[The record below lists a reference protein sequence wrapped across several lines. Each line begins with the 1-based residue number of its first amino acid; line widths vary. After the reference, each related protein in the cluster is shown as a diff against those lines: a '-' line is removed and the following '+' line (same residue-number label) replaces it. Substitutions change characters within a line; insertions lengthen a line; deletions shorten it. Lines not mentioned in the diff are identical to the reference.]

1 MKTDG
6 GWAKAVQEGILT
18 GDFESGGDTPI
29 GVVLGHLNEQ
39 QRAAATHG
47 SDPLLIVA
55 GAGTGKTAT
64 LAHRVAYK
72 IATGTDPGRIL
83 LLTFTRRAASEM
95 LRRVEGILRQLENQ
109 SRQNALRG
117 GDQTTGGDQTGGGGA
132 SRAGG
137 GSALTGGAGAGLAQG
152 GKVWGGTFHATATR
166 LLRLHG
172 RSIGLQPSFTILDR
186 GDAEDLLGVLRTEL
200 SLHKNDRRFPLKG
213 TCMDIYSRCVNAR
226 QPVEEAVETH
236 FPWCKDDVDDLRRLF
251 AAYVDR
257 KGEQSVLD
265 YDDLLLFWHGLLT
278 DPRAARAVRSR
289 FDCVLVDEYQDT
301 NHLQAEI
308 LEMLCPGGRD
318 LTVVGDDAQ
327 AIYSFRAAT
336 VRNILDFPQQ
346 FPDTRVVTLEEN
358 YRSTQPLLD
367 ATNQVI
373 AAATERHAKDLWTRR
388 QGGDRPRLVTCED
401 EDEQTEFIVRQ
412 ILEHREGGLAL
423 KRQAVLFRA
432 SHHSLALELELTRR
446 NIPFHKYGGLRFV
459 ETAHVKD
466 LLAFLRL
473 AENPRDLMAGTR
485 VLMLLPGVGPKK
497 ARTLMD
503 RLATGTAAPA
513 GLAEPAGRG
522 ATSAVMA
529 LPGAAPPADLA
540 ATPAPG
546 SGFRSWETA
555 PAPSTAADD
564 KWRALV
570 ALMTTIGAKEGP
582 DLASQ
587 IKQIRLFY
595 APLLERLYDNARA
608 RLMDLEQ
615 LEWLATRFPDRARF
629 LAEIALD
636 PPSYTEDLAGP
647 PLLDEDFLILSTIHS
662 AKGLEWDAV
671 YIIHA
676 ADGNI
681 PSDMAT
687 GKLEEIEEERR
698 LFYVSLTRAKD
709 WLYVCHPLRYYTA
722 SRGFSDIHGYAQLT
736 RFLSAS
742 VRPYF
747 QQCQAREE
755 LGPADDPHGTHGDD
769 VHPYGRAVTTE
780 DIRRRLKDFF

>member
-1 MKTDG
+1 M
-6 GWAKAVQEGILT
+6 
-18 GDFESGGDTPI
+18 
-29 GVVLGHLNEQ
+29 
-39 QRAAATHG
+39 
-47 SDPLLIVA
+47 
-55 GAGTGKTAT
+55 
-64 LAHRVAYK
+64 
-72 IATGTDPGRIL
+72 
-83 LLTFTRRAASEM
+83 
-95 LRRVEGILRQLENQ
+95 
-109 SRQNALRG
+109 
-117 GDQTTGGDQTGGGGA
+117 
-132 SRAGG
+132 
-137 GSALTGGAGAGLAQG
+137 
-152 GKVWGGTFHATATR
+152 
-166 LLRLHG
+166 
-172 RSIGLQPSFTILDR
+172 
-186 GDAEDLLGVLRTEL
+186 LRTEL
-200 SLHKNDRRFPLKG
+200 GLHKNDRRFPLKG

-226 QPVEEAVETH
+226 EPVEEAVEAH
-236 FPWCKDDVDDLRRLF
+236 FPWCRDDVEDLRRLF

-278 DPRAARAVRSR
+278 DPRAARAIRDR
-289 FDCVLVDEYQDT
+289 FACVLVDEYQDT
-301 NHLQAEI
+301 NRLQAEI
-308 LEMLCPGGRD
+308 LEMLCPGGQD

-336 VRNILDFPQQ
+336 VRNILDFPRQ

-388 QGGDRPRLVTCED
+388 QGGDPPQLVSCED
-401 EDEQTEFIVRQ
+401 EDEQTEFLVRQ
-412 ILEHREGGLAL
+412 ILEHREAGLAL

-485 VLMLLPGVGPKK
+485 ILMLLPGVGPKK
-497 ARTLMD
+497 ATALMD
-503 RLATGTAAPA
+503 LLATGTAGRTAPDA
-513 GLAEPAGRG
+513 AFG
-522 ATSAVMA
+522 APPGTAPEVAAPVPVAVSGP
-529 LPGAAPPADLA
+529 LPGAGALVPA
-540 ATPAPG
+540 APG
-546 SGFRSWETA
+546 AGFRSWETA
-555 PAPSTAADD
+555 PSPSTAADG
-564 KWRALV
+564 KWHELV
-570 ALMTTIGAKEGP
+570 GLMTAIGGQEAP

-615 LEWLATRFPDRARF
+615 LEWLATRFPDRTRF

-636 PPSYTEDLAGP
+636 PPSYTSDLAGP

-671 YIIHA
+671 YVIHA

-687 GKLEEIEEERR
+687 GKVEEIEEERR
-698 LFYVSLTRAKD
+698 LFYVALTRAKD
-709 WLYVCHPLRYYTA
+709 WLYVCHPLRYYA
-722 SRGFSDIHGYAQLT
+722 VSRGFSDIHGYAQLT

-742 VRPYF
+742 VRPFF
-747 QQCQAREE
+747 QLQQARET
-755 LGPADDPHGTHGDD
+755 LGYDDSHPAAGDD
-769 VHPYGRAVTTE
+769 AGSDGRAVTTE

>member
-1 MKTDG
+1 MVSAAG
-6 GWAKAVQEGILT
+6 YSRASWAGNSAHRCTNAPVRVNLYACRCTRQSSLEGLEEPLT
-18 GDFESGGDTPI
+18 QDVEERESSPI
-29 GVVLGHLNEQ
+29 GTVLGHLNEQ

-47 SDPLLIVA
+47 ESPLLIVA

-95 LRRVEGILRQLENQ
+95 LRRVEGILRTLESQ
-109 SRQNALRG
+109 TDSALV
-117 GDQTTGGDQTGGGGA
+117 
-132 SRAGG
+132 G
-137 GSALTGGAGAGLAQG
+137 GSVEPTTRGVS

-172 RSIGLQPSFTILDR
+172 RSMGLQPSFTILDR
-186 GDAEDLLGVLRTEL
+186 GDSEDLLGVLRTEL
-200 SLHKNDRRFPLKG
+200 ELHKNDRRFPLKG

-226 QPVEEAVETH
+226 ESVEEAVEAH
-236 FPWCKDDVDDLRRLF
+236 FPWCRDEVDDLRRLF
-251 AAYVDR
+251 AAFVDR
-257 KGEQSVLD
+257 KGEQGVLD

-278 DPRAARAVRSR
+278 DPRAARAIRSR

-301 NHLQAEI
+301 NRLQAEI
-308 LEMLCPGGRD
+308 LEMLCPGGTN

-336 VRNILDFPQQ
+336 VRNILDFPQY
-346 FPDTRVVTLEEN
+346 FPETRIVTLEQN
-358 YRSTQPLLD
+358 YRSTQSILD

-373 AAATERHAKDLWTRR
+373 AAAAERHDKDLWTQRR
-388 QGGDRPRLVTCED
+388 GGDSPCLVSCED
-401 EDEQTEFIVRQ
+401 EDEQTEFVIRR
-412 ILEHREGGLAL
+412 ILEHREAGIAL

-446 NIPFHKYGGLRFV
+446 NIPFHKYGGLRFI

-466 LLAFLRL
+466 LLSFLRL

-485 VLMLLPGVGPKK
+485 VLMLLPGIGPKK
-497 ARTLMD
+497 ARALMEG
-503 RLATGTAAPA
+503 LGA
-513 GLAEPAGRG
+513 GMP
-522 ATSAVMA
+522 S
-529 LPGAAPPADLA
+529 PGDPGSGDTYVERPVPGG
-540 ATPAPG
+540 PAPG
-546 SGFRSWETA
+546 SGFRSWKTVPSPS
-555 PAPSTAADD
+555 PAAGEHWDG
-564 KWRALV
+564 LV
-570 ALMTTIGAKEGP
+570 TLMNTIGARDTP
-582 DLASQ
+582 DLATQ

-595 APLLERLYDNARA
+595 TPLLERLYDNARA
-608 RLMDLEQ
+608 RIMDLEQ

-671 YIIHA
+671 YVIHA

-698 LFYVSLTRAKD
+698 LFYVALTRAKD
-709 WLYVCHPLRYYTA
+709 WLYVCHPLRYYA
-722 SRGFSDIHGYAQLT
+722 VSRGFSDVHGYSQLT

-742 VRPYF
+742 VRASF
-747 QQCQAREE
+747 QQEQAREA
-755 LGPADDPHGTHGDD
+755 LYSGDDDPSTALDD
-769 VHPYGRAVTTE
+769 DQGAGRAVTTD
-780 DIRRRLKDFF
+780 DIRSRLKDFL